1 MKKRNI
7 KRDGLVEKVRKVIKF
22 LVAEDIRTNGKVS
35 SAIIAAMYFLGIL
48 LIVII
53 CIWFKLG

>member
-1 MKKRNI
+1 MIKKI
-7 KRDGLVEKVRKVIKF
+7 KKAIDM

-35 SAIIAAMYFLGIL
+35 SAIIAAMCFLGIL
-48 LIVII
+48 LIAII